1 MANTPESKQ
10 CIRILPAACT
20 RLPRAT
26 PTPSPRRRA
35 RRHRPA
41 AAGDRYFFDGK
52 AGYAWSPAHYDE
64 QGNTTLEFEGMVIW
78 SYFGLGVQLMRASFD
93 ENLDRAAYLTDA
105 CVYGLFSL
113 HGVSM
118 LFSALADYDREY
130 GHVMPYGDVPLLFML
145 SAVLFVTKRGY
156 DAAKQA

>member
-1 MANTPESKQ
+1 
-10 CIRILPAACT
+10 
-20 RLPRAT
+20 
-26 PTPSPRRRA
+26 
-35 RRHRPA
+35 
-41 AAGDRYFFDGK
+41 
-52 AGYAWSPAHYDE
+52 
-64 QGNTTLEFEGMVIW
+64 MVIW
-78 SYFGLGVQLMRASFD
+78 SYWAGVQLCARRSTTIWT
-93 ENLDRAAYLTDA
+93 ERLPTDA